1 MREPTSMTISDLALT
16 SLSSTGC
23 HLPGRQVPMARLIRE
38 AAITALWPTVADDA
52 VAVHALVLA
61 CNAHPQARWWI
72 VYQYGVKD
80 LIAADIARLLALR
93 NSAREQLKGAL

>member
-1 MREPTSMTISDLALT
+1 MTISDLALT

-38 AAITALWPTVADDA
+38 ATIIALWPTVADDA

-61 CNAHPQARWWI
+61 CNVHPEASWWI
-72 VYQYGVKD
+72 VHQHEVKD
-80 LIAADIARLLALR
+80 LIAGTLARMLALR
-93 NSAREQLKGAL
+93 NSACEHLKGAL